1 MTFTMYKALLI
12 LSKCND
18 FVKRKQNLLTW
29 LFLEVDW
36 NCDFLHDLMDIDWL
50 WKKRLI
56 QIDENFLCVMTWSFR
71 LCVNQNII
79 KLLKNS
85 IISLKRKTRLH
96 FSFFKFNLNFKWRG
110 GSSIFVPGR
119 KKMKRGADAG
129 RGLRILVHFYIW
141 SAIST
146 TSQSF
151 ALESL
156 TSPTCSGLQSTGCLC
171 WSQDIFTWRGV
182 TDFIVFRCSE
192 NFIIWTRI
200 GIGGEKSK
208 VSTMIPGY
216 FPCSKEETSA
226 KAGNV
231 EPICRDSLSMSN
243 TASSF
248 SSQSDSFLLNTD
260 TMSIELDITGKK
272 DA

>member
-1 MTFTMYKALLI
+1 MIIT
-12 LSKCND
+12 
-18 FVKRKQNLLTW
+18 
-29 LFLEVDW
+29 
-36 NCDFLHDLMDIDWL
+36 
-50 WKKRLI
+50 
-56 QIDENFLCVMTWSFR
+56 FLCKSRHNEVTQRF
-71 LCVNQNII
+71 NFI
-79 KLLKNS
+79 KMED
-85 IISLKRKTRLH
+85 TVA
-96 FSFFKFNLNFKWRG
+96 FFKFNLNLNSKWRR

-129 RGLRILVHFYIW
+129 RGLRILVHFYDG

-216 FPCSKEETSA
+216 SPGSKEETSA
-226 KAGNV
+226 KFGNV
-231 EPICRDSLSMSN
+231 EPICCDSLSSSN

-248 SSQSDSFLLNTD
+248 SSQSNSFLLNTD